1 MAAIGVLQ
9 KARSNGRTL
18 LTEVESKE
26 LVKESGIPVVET
38 RLACSKAGAVSIARK
53 IGLPVV
59 LKIVSPDVI
68 HKSDVGG
75 VKIGLATLGQ
85 VRAAYD
91 SIISS
96 IKATMPS
103 ASILGVSVQRMAQP
117 GVEVIIGSIKDPQF
131 GHVIMFGLGGVL
143 VEILR
148 DVSLRL
154 VPLKARDARE
164 MINEIKSVPLLQ
176 GYRQYPAC
184 DLISIEKAILSI
196 SSFLENHQE
205 ISEMDLN
212 PVICYTDGL
221 VAVDARVV
229 LEELKPID

>member
-1 MAAIGVLQ
+1 MAAIDVLQ

-38 RLACSKAGAVSIARK
+38 RLACSRTGAVSIARK

-96 IKATMPS
+96 IVKFKEPSELTDSRLGRIVFPLDSVKASRAAVYSPC
-103 ASILGVSVQRMAQP
+103 
-117 GVEVIIGSIKDPQF
+117 
-131 GHVIMFGLGGVL
+131 VL
-143 VEILR
+143 
-148 DVSLRL
+148 S
-154 VPLKARDARE
+154 K
-164 MINEIKSVPLLQ
+164 
-176 GYRQYPAC
+176 
-184 DLISIEKAILSI
+184 
-196 SSFLENHQE
+196 
-205 ISEMDLN
+205 
-212 PVICYTDGL
+212 
-221 VAVDARVV
+221 
-229 LEELKPID
+229 